1 MSLKFSFKLFLFCI
15 NVLLKLNWCLTSHLS
30 FRLLNH
36 TICKSWKSCVILFNV
51 FLFFLPGG
59 GMSIAKR
66 KSILVSFYKSVVGTL
81 FPPHELAA
89 SLTGTPVAYTLLK
102 TQIKASNQ
110 NLKFSNAIL
119 GSFQRNS
126 IFFMQISSEMCTA
139 WSSPRTKK
147 QHL

>member
-1 MSLKFSFKLFLFCI
+1 
-15 NVLLKLNWCLTSHLS
+15 
-30 FRLLNH
+30 
-36 TICKSWKSCVILFNV
+36 
-51 FLFFLPGG
+51 
-59 GMSIAKR
+59 MSIAKR

-119 GSFQRNS
+119 GSFPRNS

-139 WSSPRTKK
+139 
-147 QHL
+147 